1 MSNRATFENGRSRA
15 RGGRRCKFHATSV
28 PFSCSAVTALT
39 ARQRLARLFLRHRE
53 AVEEEH
59 RSPETKEGSERQ
71 CYSMPT
77 ARRPRRGEQRVTPT
91 TKKSSRDTIFEVLV
105 ESRVAHPAPPSP
117 AAPALANRR
126 YEEADERLQATRP
139 RRMVTKH

>member
-1 MSNRATFENGRSRA
+1 MNHRCENVDPQRDGMDEEMS
-15 RGGRRCKFHATSV
+15 RR
-28 PFSCSAVTALT
+28 
-39 ARQRLARLFLRHRE
+39 
-53 AVEEEH
+53 
-59 RSPETKEGSERQ
+59 
-71 CYSMPT
+71 
-77 ARRPRRGEQRVTPT
+77 PT

-139 RRMVTKH
+139 RRMVTKYLLID